1 MRNLRIASL
10 SLFATL
16 ALVAPAVAASAV
28 VPTPPATVTN
38 IPTVYVT
45 LTDLPAKDSLS
56 YIHANKDIPVASQ
69 VDIADGTATP
79 PPPFKCTNLP
89 TEVPPDGV
97 DCPTIK
103 GHGNFTWT
111 LDKKSYQL
119 KFAKKVS
126 LLGMLPGKTWI
137 LIANRADASLMR
149 NKATLD
155 LARQFGMFGTPD
167 SRFVD
172 LVVDG
177 KDLGSYL
184 LTDKVTVTKFDPLK
198 PDNHVALTN
207 TQGVLLEM
215 DNHYGSADPFHFT
228 TAKSKSIFVLKD
240 SYVGFKNDP
249 GVVLDADT
257 LAGWNDAKSTIN
269 TLEGLLYAPSPD
281 WAKISA
287 LIDVDSFIKYYFIS
301 EFVENPDVASSSVF
315 FYKDGPSD
323 KLHAGPVWDYDI
335 SLGNYANTSRGG
347 NPTEDYVKN
356 ELLTITGQ
364 GGFDWWTQL
373 FRNQAFA
380 AQANSTYETL
390 KPMVNAVP
398 SKIDGYQT
406 ALAQSAAHNFVVWPN
421 VLGKTSVIAFNGGHT
436 PIKTTWAAEVAL
448 LKTWATQRASFL
460 AHNYGS
466 NVPVLRY
473 SAHVQ
478 SIGWQPTVSTG
489 QMAGTVGKSLRAEAL
504 KITDTNTTT
513 TGSVVGNAHVQN
525 LGWMGY
531 QAPGA
536 VIGTVGRSLRME
548 AIQLKLTGNLAT
560 SYNISYRVQVQ
571 SKGWMSWVSN
581 GATAGTTGLSLR
593 IEALQIRITKK

>member
-69 VDIADGTATP
+69 VDVADGTTTQTV
-79 PPPFKCTNLP
+79 KCTTLP
-89 TEVPPDGV
+89 TDAAPDGV
-97 DCPTIK
+97 GCPTIK

-119 KFAKKVS
+119 KFDKKTAI
-126 LLGMLPGKTWI
+126 LGMLPGKTWI
-137 LIANRADASLMR
+137 LIANRADPSLVR
-149 NKATLD
+149 NKATLE
-155 LARQFGMFGTPD
+155 LARQFGMFATPE

-172 LVVDG
+172 LVVNG
-177 KDLGSYL
+177 EDLGSYL
-184 LTDKVTVTKFDPLK
+184 LTDKVTVTKFDPTK
-198 PDNHVALTN
+198 PDSHVALTSP
-207 TQGVLLEM
+207 QGVLVEM
-215 DNHYGSADPFHFT
+215 DSHFGAAEPFHFT
-228 TAKSKSIFVLKD
+228 TARSRSIFTLKD

-257 LAGWNDAKSTIN
+257 QAGWDEVQSTIN
-269 TLEGLLYAPSPD
+269 TLEGLLYAPKPD
-281 WAKISA
+281 WTKISA
-287 LIDVDSFIKYYFIS
+287 LIDVDSFVKYYFVS

-315 FYKDGPSD
+315 FYKDGPTD

-335 SLGNYANTSRGG
+335 SLGNYATTNRGG

-356 ELLTITGQ
+356 ELLTIKGN
-364 GGFDWWTQL
+364 GPFDWWTQL

-380 AQANSTYETL
+380 AQANATYETL
-390 KPMVNAVP
+390 KPFVNVVP
-398 SKIDGYQT
+398 STIDGYQT
-406 ALAQSAAHNFVVWPN
+406 QLLQSASHNFVVWPN
-421 VLGKTSVIAFNGGHT
+421 ILGQTSVIAFNGGHS
-436 PIKTTWAAEVAL
+436 PIKSTWAAEVAL
-448 LKTWATQRASFL
+448 LRSWAAQRASYL
-460 AHNYGS
+460 AHAYGA

-478 SIGWQPTVSTG
+478 NIGWQPTVSTG
-489 QMAGTVGKSLRAEAL
+489 QMTGTTGRSLRAEAI

-525 LGWMGY
+525 IGWMGY

-560 SYNISYRVQVQ
+560 RYTISYRVHVQ
-571 SKGWMSWVSN
+571 NIGWMGWVSN
-581 GATAGTTGLSLR
+581 GATAGTTGRSLR
-593 IEALQIRITKK
+593 IEALQVRIVRK

>member
-10 SLFATL
+10 SLFAAL

-69 VDIADGTATP
+69 VDVADGATTQTV
-79 PPPFKCTNLP
+79 KCTTLP
-89 TEVPPDGV
+89 TDAAPDGV
-97 DCPTIK
+97 GCPTIK

-119 KFAKKVS
+119 KFDKKTP
-126 LLGMLPGKTWI
+126 LLGMLAGKTWI

-149 NKATLD
+149 NKTTLD
-155 LARQFGMFGTPD
+155 LARQFGMFATPD

-184 LTDKVTVTKFDPLK
+184 LTDKVTVTKFDALK
-198 PDNHVALTN
+198 PDNHVALTS

-228 TAKSKSIFVLKD
+228 TAKSRSIFVLKD

-257 LAGWNDAKSTIN
+257 LAGWNDAKSTID
-269 TLEGLLYAPSPD
+269 TVEGLLYAPSPD

-301 EFVENPDVASSSVF
+301 EFVENPDVSSSSVY

-335 SLGNYANTSRGG
+335 SLGNYATTNRGG

-356 ELLTITGQ
+356 ELLTITGNGQ
-364 GGFDWWTQL
+364 FDWWTQL

-421 VLGKTSVIAFNGGHT
+421 ILGKTSVIAFNGGHT

-513 TGSVVGNAHVQN
+513 TGSVIGNAHVQN

-571 SKGWMSWVSN
+571 NKGWMSWVSN

>member
-16 ALVAPAVAASAV
+16 ALVAPAVAATAA
-28 VPTPPATVTN
+28 VPTPPATVTDL
-38 IPTVYVT
+38 PTVYVT

-56 YIHANKDIPVASQ
+56 FIHANKDVPVASQ
-69 VDIADGTATP
+69 VDIADGTTTQTL
-79 PPPFKCTNLP
+79 KCTTLP
-89 TEVPPDGV
+89 TTAAPDGV
-97 DCPTIK
+97 GCPTIK

-119 KFAKKVS
+119 KFDKKTAV
-126 LLGMLPGKTWI
+126 LGMLPGKTWI
-137 LIANRADASLMR
+137 LIANRADPSLMR
-149 NKATLD
+149 NRTTLE
-155 LARQFGMFGTPD
+155 LARKFGMYGTPD

-172 LVVDG
+172 LVVG
-177 KDLGSYL
+177 GHDLGSYL
-184 LTDKVTVTKFDPLK
+184 LTDKVTVTKFDATK
-198 PDNHVALTN
+198 PDSHVALTN
-207 TQGVLLEM
+207 TQGVLVEM
-215 DNHYGSADPFHFT
+215 DSHYGAADPFHFT
-228 TAKSKSIFVLKD
+228 TARSKSIFTLKD

-257 LAGWNDAKSTIN
+257 QAGWNNVQSTIN

-281 WAKISA
+281 WARISA
-287 LIDVDSFIKYYFIS
+287 LIDVDSFIKYYFVS

-315 FYKDGPSD
+315 FYKDGPTD

-335 SLGNYANTSRGG
+335 SLGNYATANRGG

-356 ELLTITGQ
+356 ELLTVRGN
-364 GGFDWWTQL
+364 GPFDWWTQL

-380 AQANSTYETL
+380 AQANATYETL
-390 KPMVNAVP
+390 KTSVNGVP
-398 SKIDGYQT
+398 AKIDGYQ
-406 ALAQSAAHNFVVWPN
+406 AQLLKSAAHNFVVWPN
-421 VLGKTSVIAFNGGHT
+421 ILGQVSVIAFNGGHS
-436 PIKTTWAAEVAL
+436 PIKSTWAAEVAL
-448 LKTWATQRASFL
+448 LRTWASQRASYL
-460 AHNYGS
+460 AHAYGANY
-466 NVPVLRY
+466 PVLRY

-478 SIGWQPTVSTG
+478 NIGWQPTVSTG
-489 QMAGTVGKSLRAEAL
+489 QMVGTTGRSLRAEAIR
-504 KITDTNTTT
+504 ITDTNTTT

-525 LGWMGY
+525 IGWMGY

-560 SYNISYRVQVQ
+560 SYNINYRVYVQ
-571 SKGWMSWVSN
+571 NRGWMSWVSN

-593 IEALQIRITKK
+593 IEALQIRISKK